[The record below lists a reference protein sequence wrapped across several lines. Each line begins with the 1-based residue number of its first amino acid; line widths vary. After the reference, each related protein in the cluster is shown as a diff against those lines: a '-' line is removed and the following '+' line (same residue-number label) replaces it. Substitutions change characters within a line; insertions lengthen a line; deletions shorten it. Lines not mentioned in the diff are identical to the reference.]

1 MCSNDQLVEQQQ
13 PLLAAARDASAAL
26 GAAAR
31 ASAWQLADDQV
42 QDAIALSLQ
51 IEARNTALRAAL
63 IAEADLRGLRDRTR
77 STSTERWLEGRY
89 RLSATEARTRVE
101 QSAAFARHPAV
112 VA

>member
-1 MCSNDQLVEQQQ
+1 MCSNDLGLVEQQ
-13 PLLAAARDASAAL
+13 PLLAAAGCASQAL
-26 GAAAR
+26 GTAAR

-63 IAEADLRGLRDRTR
+63 LAEADLRGLRDRTQ

-89 RLSATEARTRVE
+89 RLSATDARARVE